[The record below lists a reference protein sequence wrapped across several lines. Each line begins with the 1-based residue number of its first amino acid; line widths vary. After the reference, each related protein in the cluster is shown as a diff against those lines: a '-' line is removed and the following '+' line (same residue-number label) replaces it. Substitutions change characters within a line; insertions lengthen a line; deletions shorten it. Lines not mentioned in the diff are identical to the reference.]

1 MNSDDLI
8 QKYSLKNSKFMD
20 LYGINVHYCDEGR
33 GEVILLL
40 HGVFSSLHTFNKWT
54 EILSQS
60 YRVIRLDLPGFG
72 LTGPSID
79 NEYAIDLYVGY
90 VKKFMDNL
98 GVQNF
103 HIAGNSLGGW
113 IAWEFAVANQD
124 RVKKMILIN
133 SAGYIT
139 GWNYPLPFI
148 IAQTPVLRKVFNY
161 EIVPKVVV
169 RRFLRQ
175 VIIDQSIVSDDLVNR
190 YYDIIHREGNL
201 EAFLRIANSKFTQNT
216 NALKNLKTSTFVLWG
231 SEDAWISSNDAE
243 KFRKD
248 LQHVSV
254 KVYPGVGHIPMEEI
268 PYDSASD
275 ILNFLKK

>member
-1 MNSDDLI
+1 M
-8 QKYSLKNSKFMD
+8 
-20 LYGINVHYCDEGR
+20 HYCDEGR

-90 VKKFMDNL
+90 VKKFMENL

-113 IAWEFAVANQD
+113 IAWEFAVANED

-216 NALKNLKTSTFVLWG
+216 NALKNLKTSTLVLWG
-231 SEDAWISSNDAE
+231 SEDAWVSSNDAE

-254 KVYPGVGHIPMEEI
+254 KVYSGVGHIPMEEI
-268 PYDSASD
+268 PDESASD

>member
-1 MNSDDLI
+1 MNSNELI
-8 QKYSLKNSKFMD
+8 LKYSLKDSKFMD
-20 LYGINVHYCDEGR
+20 LCGINVHYCDEGS

-40 HGVFSSLHTFNKWT
+40 HGVFSSLHTYNEWT

-90 VKKFMDNL
+90 LKKFMNNL

-103 HIAGNSLGGW
+103 HIAGNSFGGW
-113 IAWEFAVANQD
+113 IAWEFAVANEE

-139 GWNYPLPFI
+139 GWNLPLPLI
-148 IAQTPVLRKVFNY
+148 IAQTPVLRKVFNFK
-161 EIVPKVVV
+161 IVPKVVV

-175 VIIDQSIVSDDLVNR
+175 VIIDQSIVSDNLVNR
-190 YYDIIHREGNL
+190 YYDIIHREGNF
-201 EAFLRIANSKFTQNT
+201 EAFLRIANSKFIQNT
-216 NALKNLKTSTFVLWG
+216 NALKNLKTSTLVLWG
-231 SEDAWISSNDAE
+231 SEDAWISSNDAD

-268 PYDSASD
+268 PDESASD